1 MGKLTLFVIFVL
13 AISSF
18 PDLSALASS
27 CRSRQSAT
35 DPAVKMLQRQ
45 LSALRAIQRGRGCK
59 PGESG
64 GGLFNACRE
73 VGMKI
78 SEVQQELSA
87 VSAIDRECRAESRAE
102 ASGIKRPKATNA
114 SSPAGLARTGP
125 SADEKQEK
133 IRGARKSL
141 QYCVR
146 LSDGYYF
153 PTPNSQ
159 FSQKGGTD
167 AALVQ
172 CRMICDTIAM
182 AVYVNDQ
189 NEEASEMISVANGQ
203 PYADLPTAYDYHGE
217 GDFKRCDWNGYV
229 AKVAELHAARKRPK
243 QLKNVEI
250 PLPDA
255 RPEEDV
261 TAVAEIPSTQFR
273 QAPIESVRM
282 VGPAFIPDVDNEAFG
297 RMRRQQ

>member
-1 MGKLTLFVIFVL
+1 MGKLTLFVVFVL

-27 CRSRQSAT
+27 CGARQSAT
-35 DPAVKMLQRQ
+35 NPAVKMLQRQ

-78 SEVQQELSA
+78 AEVQQELRAASA
-87 VSAIDRECRAESRAE
+87 TDRECRAESRAA

-125 SADEKQEK
+125 SADEKPK
-133 IRGARKSL
+133 KVLGARKSL
-141 QYCVR
+141 QFCVR

-172 CRMICDTIAM
+172 CRMICDTNDM

-189 NEEASEMISVANGQ
+189 NDEAPEMVSATTGQ

-217 GDFKRCDWNGYV
+217 GEFKRCDWNGYV
-229 AKVAELHAARKRPK
+229 AKVAQLHAARKRPK
-243 QLKNVEI
+243 QLKDVEI
-250 PLPDA
+250 PLPDT
-255 RPEEDV
+255 RPEEEA
-261 TAVAEIPSTQFR
+261 TAVAEIPLTQFR
-273 QAPIESVRM
+273 PAPVQHVRM

>member
-1 MGKLTLFVIFVL
+1 
-13 AISSF
+13 
-18 PDLSALASS
+18 
-27 CRSRQSAT
+27 
-35 DPAVKMLQRQ
+35 MLQRQ

-59 PGESG
+59 PGDAG

-78 SEVQQELSA
+78 SEVQQELGA
-87 VSAIDRECRAESRAE
+87 ASAIDRECRAENRA
-102 ASGIKRPKATNA
+102 ASSGVKRPKATNV
-114 SSPAGLARTGP
+114 SSPAGLARTGQ
-125 SADEKQEK
+125 SAGDRPKK
-133 IRGARKSL
+133 VRGAKKSL

-229 AKVAELHAARKRPK
+229 AKVGHLQAARKRPR
-243 QLKNVEI
+243 QLQNVDI

-255 RPEEDV
+255 RPETDE

-273 QAPIESVRM
+273 LAPVQNIRM
-282 VGPAFIPDVDNEAFG
+282 VGPAFIPDVDNKAFG
-297 RMRRQQ
+297 RMRRNQ